1 MKRNT
6 LLFVAILAVSIFV
19 TGCAASHSG
28 MLLNQTSVQLSQN
41 NFSYVATNQSGE
53 ATVTYILGIGGMAK
67 KSLLYDAVKDLHD
80 KRKLEDGQAWVNQT
94 ENFKTTVKLGIVV
107 TTTCTVSA
115 DIIQFK

>member
-1 MKRNT
+1 MKKNA
-6 LLFVAILAVSIFV
+6 LLFGVILVVSIFI

-53 ATVTYILGIGGMAK
+53 STVTYIFGIGGMAK
-67 KSLLYDAVKDLHD
+67 KALLYEAVKDLRD

-94 ENFKTTVKLGIVV
+94 ENFKTTIKLGIVV
-107 TTTCTVSA
+107 TTTCTVTA
-115 DIIQFK
+115 DVIQFK